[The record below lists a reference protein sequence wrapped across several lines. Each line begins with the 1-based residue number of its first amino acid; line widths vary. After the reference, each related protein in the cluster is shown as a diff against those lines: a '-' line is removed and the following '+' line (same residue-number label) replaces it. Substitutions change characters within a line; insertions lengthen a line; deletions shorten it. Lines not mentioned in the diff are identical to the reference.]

1 MKSGG
6 CPLTAIPGS
15 APIMQFREE
24 SWAQDPFGPGEH
36 VTLGRGLV
44 NQLVAPLVEVSA
56 PFFVA

>member
-1 MKSGG
+1 
-6 CPLTAIPGS
+6 
-15 APIMQFREE
+15 MQFREE